1 MNADGIVAKPDC
13 HTAAASER
21 PDGHAGA
28 FIALSRFTV
37 ANGLAGEVKDAF
49 VNRPH
54 LVDRAPGFVRME
66 VMTPCD
72 NPAEI
77 WLLTYWR
84 DEASY
89 RTWHRSHSYHE
100 AHRGIPKGLKLVP
113 RSAQLRYFE
122 LVAT

>member
-1 MNADGIVAKPDC
+1 MNAESAMPKPDGC
-13 HTAAASER
+13 TAASGR
-21 PDGHAGA
+21 PVGHAGV

-37 ANGLAGEVKDAF
+37 ANGMAGKVKDAF

-54 LVDRAPGFVRME
+54 LVDRAPGFIRLE
-66 VMTPCD
+66 VMSPCD
-72 NPAEI
+72 APAEI
-77 WLLTYWR
+77 WLFTYWH

-89 RTWHRSHSYHE
+89 RKWHRSHLYHE

-113 RSAQLRYFE
+113 RSAELRCFE

>member
-1 MNADGIVAKPDC
+1 MNAESVVATSDGD
-13 HTAAASER
+13 TAASGR
-21 PDGHAGA
+21 RDGPTGP

-37 ANGLAGEVKDAF
+37 ANGMAGAVKEAF

-54 LVDRAPGFVRME
+54 LVDRAPGFIRME
-66 VMTPCD
+66 VMSPCD
-72 NPAEI
+72 DPAEI
-77 WLLTYWR
+77 WLFTYWH

-89 RTWHRSHSYHE
+89 RNWHRSHLYHE

-113 RSAQLRYFE
+113 RSARLRCFE